1 VKAVVTGGR
10 GFVGR
15 HLGRHLTELGVEVV
29 SLDVG
34 DVQPVDITDREA
46 VARRIADEAPDVV
59 FHLAAKSH
67 VGESWTDGDALTQVN
82 VGGTSAVVDAC
93 VTGGPMGAD
102 PGRFGRRYG
111 ARNPW
116 APRVVGPCMTDRE
129 IREPSAAHPITVE
142 PTDRHVTVR
151 VNGEVVA
158 ETDAA
163 LTLQESTYPAVQY
176 IPLADVAAA
185 ALSRSDTTT
194 YCPYKGDASYYD
206 VTAAGDTIDDVIWT
220 YEQPYPAVAGIAG
233 HVAFYPDKADVVVG

>member
-1 VKAVVTGGR
+1 
-10 GFVGR
+10 
-15 HLGRHLTELGVEVV
+15 
-29 SLDVG
+29 
-34 DVQPVDITDREA
+34 
-46 VARRIADEAPDVV
+46 
-59 FHLAAKSH
+59 
-67 VGESWTDGDALTQVN
+67 
-82 VGGTSAVVDAC
+82 
-93 VTGGPMGAD
+93 
-102 PGRFGRRYG
+102 
-111 ARNPW
+111 
-116 APRVVGPCMTDRE
+116 MTDRE

-220 YEQPYPAVAGIAG
+220 YEQPYPAVADIAG
-233 HVAFYPDKADVVVG
+233 HVAFYPNKADITVG